1 MLAPVAVVVS
11 VIKLVC
17 EILHRVQVVVIRRCF
32 RRHVTCAAAVAAVVV
47 VVVVVLI
54 FCAKI

>member
-47 VVVVVLI
+47 VVVVLI
-54 FCAKI
+54 FCAEI